1 MFNKFLSNRLFQI
14 SVLLVILSAVVMF
27 RLAEPK
33 AITRLRDITFDYYN
47 KLMPRIPGTGVI
59 IVDIDEESVR
69 RIGQWPWPRTVVGKI
84 PEQLKEWGAKSIGFD
99 MVFAEPDR
107 TSPNLIAD
115 NLPDSVR
122 DILKTLP
129 NHDDLFAKKIAEL
142 GNVVTGFVVSNQ
154 PTTGQPP
161 LKTKFFQTG
170 YKPDAQKFVDT
181 YNYVTVNLPDIAA
194 ASAGNGSFTA
204 LPEQDGIIRRVPL
217 LIAQQSKDEQTT
229 VLYPALSLEVL
240 RVALG
245 KSIYKL
251 ASHGERSEKGYGLQ
265 DIKVGKYTIP
275 TDENGHLRVYYS
287 GHKQARYI
295 PAWQVVEGSA
305 PVERIKNSI
314 VLVGT
319 SAIGLLDLRSS
330 PLDVVVPG
338 VEIHAEIVEQ
348 ILADQFLERPEF
360 FDAIEVVAAVLV
372 SLLIIALSP
381 FLTTLQLASIVS
393 VLIAGAIS
401 GSLYLYRVDGLLLD
415 PVYPSLTVLGI
426 FTFSSIFANLRS
438 ELERRAVKNAFSH
451 YISGD
456 LMNDLMQ
463 DPDKLKLGGEVRNM
477 SVMFTDVRDFTTIS
491 ESMTPKALI
500 KMMNDFLTPMTELV
514 MDNRGTI
521 DKYMGDA
528 MMAFWNAPLDDAD
541 HARHACITALGMR
554 TALEPVNVAQKQQA
568 HDEGRTFHEI
578 KAGIGIAT
586 GSCSVGNM
594 GSKQRFAYSALGD
607 TVNLGSRL
615 EGQTKTYGV
624 DIMASNGTYEAV
636 PEFAWVELDLLAVK
650 GRKEAERV
658 RMLVGDETYAARPDF
673 KKFLKNHTEMLTH
686 YRAQDFKEAKKD
698 LTKGRAMME
707 GQFEFLYDLYL
718 ERIKHYA
725 KNPPNKNW
733 GGVWVATSK

>member
-27 RLAEPK
+27 RLADPK

-59 IVDIDEESVR
+59 IVDIDEESVS

-84 PEQLKEWGAKSIGFD
+84 PEQLKKWGAKSVGFD

-107 TSPNLIAD
+107 TSPDLIAD
-115 NLPDSVR
+115 SLPDSVR
-122 DILKTLP
+122 AILKSLP

-154 PTTGQPP
+154 PTTGKPP
-161 LKTKFFQTG
+161 LKSKFFQTG

-181 YNYVTVNLPDIAA
+181 YNYLTVNLPAIAA

-217 LIAQQSKDEQTT
+217 LIAQQSKDGQTT

-275 TDENGHLRVYYS
+275 TDENGYLRVYYS
-287 GHKQARYI
+287 GHKQTRYI
-295 PAWQVVEGSA
+295 PAWQV
-305 PVERIKNSI
+305 
-314 VLVGT
+314 LDGT
-319 SAIGLLDLRSS
+319 AIGLLDLRSS

-348 ILADQFLERPEF
+348 ILADQFLVRPEF
-360 FDAIEVVAAVLV
+360 FDAIEIVAAVLV

-381 FLTTLQLASIVS
+381 FLSTLQLASIVS
-393 VLIAGAIS
+393 VLIAGAIG

-415 PVYPSLTVLGI
+415 PVYPSLTILGI

-456 LMNDLMQ
+456 LMDDLMK

-477 SVMFTDVRDFTTIS
+477 SVMFTDVRDFTSIS
-491 ESMTPKALI
+491 ESMTPEALI

-554 TALEPVNVAQKQQA
+554 AALEPVNVAQKQQA
-568 HDEGRTFHEI
+568 REEGRPFHEI

-650 GRKEAERV
+650 GRKEAEHV
-658 RMLVGDETYAARPDF
+658 RMLVGDEDYAARKDF
-673 KKFLKNHTEMLTH
+673 KKFLKNHIEMLAY
-686 YRAQDFKEAKKD
+686 YRAQNFKEAKKN
-698 LTKGRAMME
+698 LTKGRVMME

-725 KNPPNKNW
+725 KNPPDKDW
-733 GGVWVATSK
+733 VGVWIATSK